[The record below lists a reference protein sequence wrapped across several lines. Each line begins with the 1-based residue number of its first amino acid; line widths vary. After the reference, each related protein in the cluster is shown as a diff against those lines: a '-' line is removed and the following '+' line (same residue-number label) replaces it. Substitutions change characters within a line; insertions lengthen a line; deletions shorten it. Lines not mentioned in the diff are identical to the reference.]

1 MKAFTKSFLRLGSEL
16 RNLEY
21 DRRCKYGLG
30 AVAAFPADMLWMK
43 LVPNED
49 MVKDE
54 WVPDG
59 LSPEEQA
66 QYRQHLVDRRTR
78 YVTPLGTVV
87 NGDTTAELVRL
98 STPDEARSVEEL
110 LFVYQEEHNSAKDVL
125 KHLMRA
131 HDWTLAE
138 VERVVSGLA
147 QRSEDEMGA

>member
-1 MKAFTKSFLRLGSEL
+1 MKAFNKSFLRLGSEL
-16 RNLEY
+16 RNREY
-21 DRRCKYGLG
+21 DRRCKYGLS
-30 AVAAFPADMLWMK
+30 AHAAFPADMLWMK

-54 WVPDG
+54 WAPEG
-59 LSPEEQA
+59 LSPEEHA

-98 STPDEARSVEEL
+98 STPDKARSVEEL